1 MSVGLIL
8 EILMIYFLVY
18 ICVLKNIFCVQNYRK
33 GLIVFYICFQDMV
46 EFCCFFFYK
55 NKFFY
60 DYNFIIVL

>member
-18 ICVLKNIFCVQNYRK
+18 MCFKKYFCVQNYRK